1 MRFRQVVR
9 RLFQMPMFT
18 AIAVFT
24 LALGIGA
31 NTAIFSIVEG
41 VLLKPLP
48 YPHPDELV
56 ILDHA
61 ATGINLPRV
70 GAAPFQYFTYRE
82 DARAFQD
89 VGIWSSGTVSVTGLA
104 EPEEVRSLSVTD
116 GVLPIL
122 GVQPMLGRVF
132 SRADDAPGSTET
144 VVLTAG
150 YWRSKFGGDRAAV
163 GRTLMID
170 SRPREIVGVLPDTF
184 RFLDRQVSLV
194 LPMRLDRSKVFLGQF
209 SYTGIAR
216 LKPGTTIE
224 QANGDLSRLIPLSLA
239 RFPAFPG
246 LSVKVFEEARL
257 TPRVRSLKDDLVG
270 DVRTVLWVLMGTI
283 GMVLLIACAN
293 VANLLLVRAE
303 SRQQELAIRA
313 ALGAGAGQIARE
325 LLLESVTL
333 GILGGVVGLGIAAGA
348 LRLLVALAPGN
359 IPRMDDIAIDGA
371 VLLFT
376 LALSLVAGLLFGAI
390 PVFKYAGAQLNS
402 ILRGGGRT
410 ASASRER
417 HRARNTLVIGQVAL
431 ALVLLVSSGL
441 MIRTF
446 QALRNVRPGFANA
459 EQVQTLRLSI
469 PSSQVKDETAVVR
482 AHQAITEK
490 IAAVPGVTSVA
501 LTSLLPMTGQ
511 GWHDPLFAE
520 DRVYTESSLPA
531 LRTFKFV
538 SPGFMKTL
546 GGTLV
551 AGRDFEWADAYETR
565 FVAMV
570 SENLARE
577 LWGRPAAAIGKRVRP
592 YASGPWREIVGVV
605 SDIRDDGLNEKAS
618 TVAYWPMMM
627 QQFAPGRDNER
638 FVQRSMAYVIRSERA
653 GSDRF
658 VKEIAQAIW
667 SVNPNLPLASVRSLR
682 EIYDAS
688 LARTSFTL
696 VMLGIAGGMA
706 LLLGVAGIYGVI
718 SYSVSQRTREIGIRV
733 ALGARSQEVTRMFV
747 GHGLALAGAGVAVG
761 LVGAFAATR
770 VMASLLFDVSAADP
784 LTYGAVAIVLTG
796 ATALASYVPAL
807 RATRVDPAVALRA
820 E

>member
-1 MRFRQVVR
+1 VV
-9 RLFQMPMFT
+9 
-18 AIAVFT
+18 
-24 LALGIGA
+24 
-31 NTAIFSIVEG
+31 N
-41 VLLKPLP
+41 
-48 YPHPDELV
+48 
-56 ILDHA
+56 
-61 ATGINLPRV
+61 
-70 GAAPFQYFTYRE
+70 
-82 DARAFQD
+82 
-89 VGIWSSGTVSVTGLA
+89 
-104 EPEEVRSLSVTD
+104 
-116 GVLPIL
+116 
-122 GVQPMLGRVF
+122 
-132 SRADDAPGSTET
+132 
-144 VVLTAG
+144 
-150 YWRSKFGGDRAAV
+150 
-163 GRTLMID
+163 
-170 SRPREIVGVLPDTF
+170 
-184 RFLDRQVSLV
+184 
-194 LPMRLDRSKVFLGQF
+194 
-209 SYTGIAR
+209 
-216 LKPGTTIE
+216 
-224 QANGDLSRLIPLSLA
+224 
-239 RFPAFPG
+239 
-246 LSVKVFEEARL
+246 
-257 TPRVRSLKDDLVG
+257 
-270 DVRTVLWVLMGTI
+270 
-283 GMVLLIACAN
+283 
-293 VANLLLVRAE
+293 
-303 SRQQELAIRA
+303 
-313 ALGAGAGQIARE
+313 
-325 LLLESVTL
+325 
-333 GILGGVVGLGIAAGA
+333 
-348 LRLLVALAPGN
+348 
-359 IPRMDDIAIDGA
+359 
-371 VLLFT
+371 
-376 LALSLVAGLLFGAI
+376 
-390 PVFKYAGAQLNS
+390 YAGAQLNS
-402 ILRGGGRT
+402 LLRGGGRS

-482 AHQAITEK
+482 AHQAIAEK

-546 GGTLV
+546 GGTLI

-784 LTYGAVAIVLTG
+784 LTYGAVAIVLTA

-807 RATRVDPAVALRA
+807 RATRVDPAVALRT